1 MQASSSPVDAPSE
14 AVAPSDAPDA
24 SAEAVAADLAVL
36 MKHMFRTANREIF
49 SAVEEAGITF
59 TQVKCLG
66 ILDEA
71 SEPIAIGALSETLG
85 LSVPAVSRAVDGLV
99 QRGEVKRTEDVRD
112 RRSKL
117 LTLTAKGR
125 RTFERFAAL
134 RFAGLKRFVA
144 GMSDGERE
152 ALAAGLRPLA
162 RRLSP

>member
-1 MQASSSPVDAPSE
+1 MQAPSL
-14 AVAPSDAPDA
+14 AKVTRVDA
-24 SAEAVAADLAVL
+24 SAEAVAADLGVL
-36 MKHMFRTANREIF
+36 MKHMFRTTNREIF

-66 ILDEA
+66 ILDELP
-71 SEPIAIGALSETLG
+71 SPIAIGALSETLG
-85 LSVPAVSRAVDGLV
+85 LSVPAISRAVDGLV
-99 QRGEVKRTEDVRD
+99 QRGEVKRTEDPRD

-144 GMSDGERE
+144 DMSDEERE

-162 RRLSP
+162 GRLSP

>member
-1 MQASSSPVDAPSE
+1 MQASSLTETAPVDS
-14 AVAPSDAPDA
+14 
-24 SAEAVAADLAVL
+24 SAEAVAADLSVL
-36 MKHMFRTANREIF
+36 MKHMFRTTNRDLF

-66 ILDEA
+66 IIDDA
-71 SEPIAIGALSETLG
+71 VDPIAIGALSETLG
-85 LSVPAVSRAVDGLV
+85 LSVPAISRAVDGLV
-99 QRGEVKRTEDVRD
+99 QRGEVKRTEDPRD

-117 LTLTAKGR
+117 LTPTAKGR

-144 GMSDGERE
+144 DMSDAERE
-152 ALAAGLRPLA
+152 SLAAGLRPLA